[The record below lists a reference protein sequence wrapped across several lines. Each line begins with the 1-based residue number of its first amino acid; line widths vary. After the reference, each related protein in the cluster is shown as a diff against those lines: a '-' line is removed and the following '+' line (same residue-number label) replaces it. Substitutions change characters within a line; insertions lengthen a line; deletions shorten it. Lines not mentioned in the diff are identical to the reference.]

1 MDSMWCV
8 VCKMASI
15 SQERRSGIRPD
26 CTDMKIW
33 RSLRQVFRINMQ
45 IVFKICAV
53 EIKDLTFYLFS
64 YVKIYGKMKQ
74 NYREILIL

>member
-1 MDSMWCV
+1 
-8 VCKMASI
+8 
-15 SQERRSGIRPD
+15 
-26 CTDMKIW
+26 
-33 RSLRQVFRINMQ
+33 MQ